1 MSKTRERRPSKAKI
15 ARRNTNYRVAIA
27 QFAPIYLD
35 KAASLAKA
43 IRLVREAKKR
53 GAELVAF
60 GETWLP
66 GYPAWLDVSP
76 KVALWD
82 HAPTKRVFARLR
94 ENSVKVPGPE
104 IEALQKAAGDLG
116 INVVIGVS
124 ERVDAGPGN
133 GTLYNSILTI
143 TSEGELANHHRK
155 LVPTFTERMV
165 WGNGDGGGLA
175 AIESGARIG
184 GLICWEHWMPLARMA
199 LHNAGEHV
207 HVALWPTA
215 HELHQLCSRHYAFEG
230 RCFVLAVG
238 LMMPISDLPEEL
250 HSEDTVSN
258 QAGKWVERGGSAIIA
273 PDSRYLVEPIYDRE
287 ELIVADLELSEI
299 DQAVMTLDVSGH
311 YARPDV
317 FQFSVNSPKRDR
329 SCQ

>member
-1 MSKTRERRPSKAKI
+1 MTKIRKPGPSTSKGLVAQRSF
-15 ARRNTNYRVAIA
+15 RVAIA
-27 QFAPIYLD
+27 QFAPVYLD
-35 KAASLAKA
+35 KAASVAKA

-66 GYPAWLDVSP
+66 GYPAWLDISP
-76 KVALWD
+76 KVAFWD
-82 HAPTKRVFARLR
+82 HAPTKHVFARLR
-94 ENSVKVPGPE
+94 ENSVTVPGPE

-116 INVVIGVS
+116 INVVIGVN
-124 ERVDAGPGN
+124 ERVDEGPGT

-143 TSEGELANHHRK
+143 SSEGKLANHHRK
-155 LVPTFTERMV
+155 LVPTYTERMV
-165 WGNGDGGGLA
+165 WGNGDGRGLTS
-175 AIESGARIG
+175 IESGPRIG

-238 LMMPISDLPEEL
+238 LMMRTSDIPEEF
-250 HSEDTVSN
+250 HSEGRAADE
-258 QAGKWVERGGSAIIA
+258 GREWLERGGSAIIA
-273 PDSRYLVEPIYDRE
+273 PDSRYVVEPVYDRE
-287 ELIVADLELSEI
+287 DFIVADLDLSEI

-311 YARPDV
+311 YSRPDV
-317 FQFSVNSPKRDR
+317 FTFETKVR
-329 SCQ
+329 

>member
-1 MSKTRERRPSKAKI
+1 MTKSRKPGPSGSKGLAAQRSF
-15 ARRNTNYRVAIA
+15 RVAIA
-27 QFAPIYLD
+27 QFAPVYLD
-35 KAASLAKA
+35 KAASVAKA

-76 KVALWD
+76 KIALWD
-82 HAPTKRVFARLR
+82 HAPTKQVFARLR
-94 ENSVKVPGPE
+94 ENSVTVPGPE

-116 INVVIGVS
+116 INVVIGVN
-124 ERVDAGPGN
+124 ERVDEGPGN

-143 TSEGELANHHRK
+143 TSEGKLANHHRK
-155 LVPTFTERMV
+155 LVPTYTERMV
-165 WGNGDGGGLA
+165 WGNGDGRGLTS
-175 AIESGARIG
+175 IESGPRIG

-238 LMMPISDLPEEL
+238 LTMQRSDIPEEFP
-250 HSEDTVSN
+250 SEGRAADE
-258 QAGKWVERGGSAIIA
+258 GREWVERGGSAIIA
-273 PDSRYLVEPIYDRE
+273 PDSRYVVEPVYDRE
-287 ELIVADLELSEI
+287 EFIVADLDLSEI

-311 YARPDV
+311 YSRPDV
-317 FQFSVNSPKRDR
+317 FTFETKVR
-329 SCQ
+329 